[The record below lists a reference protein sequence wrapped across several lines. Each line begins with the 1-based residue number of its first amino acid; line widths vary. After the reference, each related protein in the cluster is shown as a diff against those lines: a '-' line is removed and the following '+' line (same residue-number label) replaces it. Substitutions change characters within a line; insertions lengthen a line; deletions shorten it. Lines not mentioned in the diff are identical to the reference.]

1 MAQVNLDY
9 MMDPGWPFLRQAQDE
24 ALKEQAARRFDNKT
38 HAWVPD
44 PAEGFVTAAIAVQEG
59 DNYTLTMPDGTQKKL
74 GKDDVQEI
82 NPAKF
87 EKTEDMSNLTF
98 LNEASVLHNLRQR
111 YYSMMIYTYSGL
123 FCVFINP
130 YKMLPIYTDSV
141 AKMYVNKRRAEMP
154 PHLFAV
160 SDEAFRNMMTD
171 KENQSMLITGESGAG
186 KTENTKKVIAYFAMI
201 GSGGSK
207 ETSSLENQVVQA
219 NPAIEAFGNGATTRN
234 YNSSRYG
241 KFIRIHFDRKGKLV
255 GGDIEH
261 YLLEKSR
268 VIKQAPRER
277 SYHIFYQIMTQKP
290 LREKFGLTDNIRDY
304 KFVSQAEITV
314 PGMNDT
320 EEFGITDNAFTVM
333 GFSDREREDLYK
345 LCSAIMHI
353 GNSTFKQKPRDEQAE
368 VDDISPA
375 ENASKLFG
383 VNCDAFLTALT
394 RPRIKV
400 GMEWVNKGQNVQ
412 QVDWAVGALSK
423 AIYARMFNWLIK
435 RVNKTL
441 QASMEDNM
449 YYIGV
454 LDIAGFE
461 IFDRNSFEQLW
472 INFVNEKLQQ
482 FFNHHMFV
490 LEQEEYQRE
499 GIEWTF
505 IDFGLDLQQCIE
517 LIEKPLGI
525 VSMLDEECIV
535 PKATDMTYVDKLLT
549 QHLGKHPNF
558 QKAKPP
564 KGKQAEAH
572 FSIVHY
578 AGTVRYNAEQW
589 LDKNKDPLNDSA
601 VAVLKTSD
609 KEGVLYQLWE
619 DYQTDVDREE
629 NEKRGKTG
637 GAGGAGGK
645 KKGKS
650 ASFLTVSTMYR
661 ESLTSLMTMLH
672 TTHPHFI
679 RCIIPNEKKTSGLV
693 DAPLVLNQ
701 LTCNGVLEGIR
712 ICRKGFPNRMMFAD
726 FKQRYAILS
735 AQEAE
740 DKDAGKASKAML
752 RKLSKDGKINVENFR
767 VGSTKVFFRAGM
779 LAHLEELR
787 DEALTVITVKF
798 QSAVR
803 HYLAQ
808 CDYKRRLDRE
818 EAYPIL
824 QQNIRA
830 WIKLRSWPWYR
841 LFSRLKPMLKG
852 MKSNAE
858 IQELERKCKEL
869 EESQK
874 REEEAKKKYA
884 DELRAKI
891 EKYEE
896 TKAALERD
904 RVMLDKRN
912 KEIEELNR
920 NLKAE
925 SEANY
930 ENAKKAAELER
941 LREKE
946 RKEWEEK
953 ERKMQM
959 EAENEA
965 NNYKTQNEKLKNGL
979 ENLQGEFDR
988 LQAQRKQ
995 QEQTNAEL
1003 IDEVAGF
1010 KQKAERAEE
1019 QRKKISEDLDAMDD
1033 KLAAEKRLNNE
1044 QVKQNKK
1051 LENSLKATQK
1061 QLEIALAEKH
1071 SFDVDCKKRE
1081 SEIGEFKRKAQAD
1094 ANLIA
1099 KLQSA
1104 LRRCVSRIEE
1114 LEEDLLE
1121 ERKNRMKASRQFNE
1135 LQTEFDNLTEQMAQA
1150 NGQLTAEA
1158 HINKIRAEEVSNLR
1172 RDLQKRSLNQE
1183 AYISD
1188 LCNMQYATVNNL
1200 RNLSQQSAN
1209 LETEALRILDA
1220 RRAIS
1225 QQPLPKVYVEE
1236 DSSDMDSV

>member
-1 MAQVNLDY
+1 MANIDM
-9 MMDPGWPFLRQAQDE
+9 MMDPGWKYLRQAQDE

-44 PAEGFVTAAIAVQEG
+44 PAEGFVAAAIAVQEG
-59 DNYTLTMPDGTQKKL
+59 DNLTLTMPADGSQKKL
-74 GKDDVQEI
+74 TRAEVQEI

-141 AKMYVNKRRAEMP
+141 ASMYVNKRRAEMP

-160 SDEAFRNMMTD
+160 SDEAFRNMMSD

-201 GSGGSK
+201 GSGNKDQKS
-207 ETSSLENQVVQA
+207 ESSLENQVVQA

-241 KFIRIHFDRKGKLV
+241 KFIRIHFDRKGRLV

-268 VIKQAPRER
+268 VIKQAPGER
-277 SYHIFYQIMTQKP
+277 SYHIFYQIMTQKA
-290 LREKFGLTDNIRDY
+290 LRERYGLSENIRDY

-320 EEFGITDNAFTVM
+320 EEWGITDTAFNVM
-333 GFSDREREDLYK
+333 GFSEREKDDLYK

-368 VDDISPA
+368 VDDMKSPTA
-375 ENASKLFG
+375 ACKLFG
-383 VNCDAFLTALT
+383 IDTDQFLNALT

-423 AIYARMFNWLIK
+423 AIYARMFHWLIK
-435 RVNKTL
+435 RVNRTL
-441 QASMEDNM
+441 QANSDDMV

-505 IDFGLDLQQCIE
+505 IDFGLDLQSCIE

-564 KGKQAEAH
+564 KGKQADAH
-572 FSIVHY
+572 FAIVHY

-601 VAVLKTSD
+601 VAILKTSD

-629 NEKRGKTG
+629 SEKRGKT
-637 GAGGAGGK
+637 AQAK

-679 RCIIPNEKKTSGLV
+679 RCIIPNEKKTSGLI

-726 FKQRYAILS
+726 FRFRYAIL
-735 AQEAE
+735 AADEAAE
-740 DKDAGKASKAML
+740 KDAAKASKSML
-752 RKLSKDGKINVENFR
+752 RKLSKNNQLNVDTFK
-767 VGSTKVFFRAGM
+767 VGTTKVFFRAGM
-779 LAHLEELR
+779 LARLEELR
-787 DEALTVITVKF
+787 DEALSAVILKF
-798 QSAVR
+798 QCSVR

-808 CDYKRRLDRE
+808 VEYKRRLDRE
-818 EAYPIL
+818 DAYPII
-824 QQNIRA
+824 QENVRA

-858 IQELERKCKEL
+858 IEALEKKCKEL
-869 EESQK
+869 EENHK
-874 REEEAKKKYA
+874 REEEARKKYA

-891 EKYEE
+891 EQYEE

-904 RVMLDKRN
+904 RMLLDKRN

-920 NLKAE
+920 NLKSE
-925 SEANY
+925 SESNY
-930 ENAKKAAELER
+930 ENAKKAAELEK

-946 RKEWEEK
+946 RKEWDEK
-953 ERKMQM
+953 ERRMQM

-965 NNYKTQNEKLKNGL
+965 NQHKTQTEKLKDQIASMQTDYEKL
-979 ENLQGEFDR
+979 S
-988 LQAQRKQ
+988 AQRKA
-995 QEQTNAEL
+995 QEQMNAEL
-1003 IDEVAGF
+1003 VDEVASL
-1010 KQKAERAEE
+1010 KNKAERAEE
-1019 QRKKISEDLDAMDD
+1019 QKKKLVEDLDAMDD
-1033 KLAAEKRLNNE
+1033 KLAAEKRANNE
-1044 QVKQNKK
+1044 HVKQNKK
-1051 LENSLKATQK
+1051 LEASLKATQV
-1061 QLEIALAEKH
+1061 QLTLALKEKH
-1071 SFDVDCKKRE
+1071 ENDVDCKRRE
-1081 SEIGEFKRKAQAD
+1081 SEIGELKLKAQGD
-1094 ANLIA
+1094 ANLIS
-1099 KLQSA
+1099 KLQA
-1104 LRRCVSRIEE
+1104 MLRRCISRIEE

-1121 ERKNRMKASRQFNE
+1121 ERKIRMKAERQFNE
-1135 LQTEFDNLTEQMAQA
+1135 LRSEFDVLTEQMAEA
-1150 NGQLTAEA
+1150 SGQLTAEA
-1158 HINKIRAEEVSNLR
+1158 HINKVRAEEVSMLR
-1172 RDLQKRSLNQE
+1172 RDLQKRNLNHE

-1200 RNLSQQSAN
+1200 RNLSQQSSA
-1209 LETEALRILDA
+1209 LETEALRILDHQ
-1220 RRAIS
+1220 RAIS
-1225 QQPLPKVYVEE
+1225 KQPLPRVYVQDP
-1236 DSSDMDSV
+1236 DSDSE